1 MLDWEKQN
9 IENAEHYGYEPQS
22 NMLVEEMAELTQAI
36 NKFWRKNKCGVG
48 IWIPS
53 KGKELEQIIEEIAD
67 VEVMLHQIKHLL
79 GINPKYVEQIKIE
92 KVNRTKERIAREMI

>member
-22 NMLVEEMAELTQAI
+22 NMLIEEMAELTQAI
-36 NKFWRKNKCGVG
+36 SKYRRDNSKKNFDN
-48 IWIPS
+48 
-53 KGKELEQIIEEIAD
+53 IIEEIAD

-92 KVNRTKERIAREMI
+92 KVNRTKENIAREMI